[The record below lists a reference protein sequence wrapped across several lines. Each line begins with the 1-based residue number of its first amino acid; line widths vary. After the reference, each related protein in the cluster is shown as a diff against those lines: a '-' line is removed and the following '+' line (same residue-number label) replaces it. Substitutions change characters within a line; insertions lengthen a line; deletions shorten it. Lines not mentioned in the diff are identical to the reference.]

1 MELMEDS
8 FDFGKEKEISLRS
21 LMKEMLELVDDV
33 VDPLGS
39 REEIDYIHTML
50 DKGTSADRQLACY
63 EKTQSFE
70 AVIDQLCE
78 ETLENC

>member
-1 MELMEDS
+1 MH
-8 FDFGKEKEISLRS
+8 S

-39 REEIDYIHTML
+39 REEINYIHKML